1 MLAIPCGHGL
11 GTALMQPQV
20 TQVTTRSCV
29 TAPWSSRSLR
39 GAGLALSAGGH
50 GVSGRRSALSAWLCG
65 LGCAAGCASIP
76 RRARASTG
84 SSEAVLCKNA
94 DLSVAF
100 PVWKGDQTREAT
112 EELLQESGG
121 SAAAGAEADW
131 AGLWRVSYAPHIRT
145 LGSLALTQLDVYYDI
160 ACTSAGA
167 SPEIRSF
174 VRFEAGG
181 PQGPFGSGWLNAAG
195 TLSTI
200 GTDEVEV
207 NFSEFWIDFN
217 TRLPRPALEDA
228 DRLGSDLAKVFFVRD
243 LSRFPVRSLNL
254 QTGVTVFRFPPLG
267 VEISACRV
275 GASGAA
281 LRPLSDAR

>member
-1 MLAIPCGHGL
+1 MLHFGLWSKCVRNIRYSRGMLAIPCGHGL

-181 PQGPFGSGWLNAAG
+181 PQVRCEVSSFQPAWLVVLGFFFGGSFACQGPFGSGWLNAAG

-207 NFSEFWIDFN
+207 NFSEFWID
-217 TRLPRPALEDA
+217 A
-228 DRLGSDLAKVFFVRD
+228 
-243 LSRFPVRSLNL
+243 
-254 QTGVTVFRFPPLG
+254 
-267 VEISACRV
+267 
-275 GASGAA
+275 
-281 LRPLSDAR
+281 